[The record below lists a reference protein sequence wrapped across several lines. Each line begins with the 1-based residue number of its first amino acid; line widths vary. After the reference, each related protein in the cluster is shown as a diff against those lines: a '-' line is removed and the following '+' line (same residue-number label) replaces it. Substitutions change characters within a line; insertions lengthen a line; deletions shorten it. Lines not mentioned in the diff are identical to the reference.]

1 MGLDADPD
9 TMRSS
14 VPGEH
19 MSSGDAV
26 RAYKNLANVRIA
38 AAHGIRS
45 PARIDRPCTKT
56 RHLPLSTGIRAVR
69 GRRAESRGYRSQRAA
84 IA

>member
-1 MGLDADPD
+1 
-9 TMRSS
+9 MRSS

-26 RAYKNLANVRIA
+26 CAYKNLANVRIE

-45 PARIDRPCTKT
+45 PARIDHPCTKT
-56 RHLPLSTGIRAVR
+56 RHLPLSTGLRAVG
-69 GRRAESRGYRSQRAA
+69 GRRAESGGYRSQRAITA
-84 IA
+84 